1 MKVALVWSTPNEIDP
16 NRYLRPLIERALRK
30 RVTLEVFDSTFP
42 MGSFGK
48 MHYDLVLV
56 VGTLLT
62 LQLQVIDLITSKKRS
77 KVFFWNFEDPYD
89 FDFTRQ
95 WELRFD
101 HIFTVE
107 KKAIPYYRNAS
118 VTYLP
123 LAGDLDSH
131 SRKPA
136 SQREKGVL
144 IAGSDYQRRSQLTDR
159 LAIMLPQLPI
169 WRVGNSSSV
178 IPNVK
183 KTGRVDNARLA
194 DLDSLASFSLVI
206 GREFDFSNNEMSVP
220 AGSPGPRIFE
230 ALHANGRLLVDL
242 FTIDLHDTNPDLV
255 EFVMFF
261 DSMESLV
268 NQILNPNQST
278 FENADDRAA
287 WMQKHHTY
295 DNRVQTILKQLKEH

>member
-1 MKVALVWSTPNEIDP
+1 MKLALVWSTPNEIDP
-16 NRYLRPLIERALRK
+16 NRYLRPLIEKALRK
-30 RVTLEVFDSTFP
+30 RVTLDVFDSALP
-42 MGSFGK
+42 MGGFGK
-48 MHYDLVLV
+48 AHYDLILV

-77 KVFFWNFEDPYD
+77 KIFFWNFEDPYD

-95 WELRFD
+95 WELKFD

-107 KKAIPYYRNAS
+107 KKAIPYYRNGS

-123 LAGDLDSH
+123 LAGDMDAH
-131 SRKPA
+131 SRKPVF
-136 SQREKGVL
+136 QREKNIL
-144 IAGSDYQRRSQLTDR
+144 IAGSEYQRRSQLTDR
-159 LAIMLPQLPI
+159 LAIVLPQLHI
-169 WRVGNSSSV
+169 WRVGNSSSL
-178 IPNVK
+178 IPNVMK
-183 KTGRVDNARLA
+183 IGRVDNSLLA
-194 DLDSLASFSLVI
+194 DLDSLASFSVVI

-261 DSMESLV
+261 DSMESLI
-268 NQILNPNQST
+268 NQISNPNQSK

>member
-1 MKVALVWSTPNEIDP
+1 MKLALIWSTPNEIDP
-16 NRYLRPLIERALRK
+16 NRYLRPLVEKALRK
-30 RVTLEVFDSTFP
+30 RVALDVFDSVLP
-42 MGSFGK
+42 IGSFGK
-48 MHYDLVLV
+48 THYDLILI

-77 KVFFWNFEDPYD
+77 KIFFWNFEDPYD

-107 KKAIPYYRNAS
+107 KKAIPFYRNGS

-123 LAGDLDSH
+123 LAGDFDSH
-131 SRKPA
+131 SRKP
-136 SQREKGVL
+136 SSKREKSIL
-144 IAGSDYQRRSQLTDR
+144 IAGTEYQRRSQLTDR
-159 LAIMLPQLPI
+159 LAIMIPHSDI
-169 WRVGNSSSV
+169 WRVGNSSST

-183 KTGRVDNARLA
+183 KIGRVDNARLA
-194 DLDSLASFSLVI
+194 DLDSLSNFSVVI

-230 ALHANGRLLVDL
+230 ALHASGRLLIDQL
-242 FTIDLHDTNPDLV
+242 TIDLHDTNPDLV
-255 EFVMFF
+255 EFVRFF

-268 NQILNPNQST
+268 SQILNPDKSD
-278 FENADDRAA
+278 FENADERAS

-295 DNRVQTILKQLKEH
+295 DNRVQTILKQL